1 MRCRRG
7 WSTEARASRA
17 CRSALAA
24 ACGPPPAPP
33 VHATAPLRY
42 PWEEEILFAPLLGL
56 EVLRTRV
63 DGGVLVVML
72 RLTVNLTALSLEE
85 QLSKRKRLVRQMCDA
100 LRDEL

>member
-1 MRCRRG
+1 M
-7 WSTEARASRA
+7 
-17 CRSALAA
+17 
-24 ACGPPPAPP
+24 
-33 VHATAPLRY
+33 
-42 PWEEEILFAPLLGL
+42 
-56 EVLRTRV
+56 LRTRV